1 MSYVTVVG
9 SANMD
14 IGGVPYKKSV
24 SRDSNPGRIS
34 LSVGGV
40 GGNIARNLSAM
51 GVDVR
56 FITVLGGDI
65 FSGAIKDCFTK
76 SGVDLSH
83 SLYDPDG
90 RSSAYLF
97 INDADGDMLAAVSD
111 MEPSAL
117 LTPEVLE
124 RKLGIINGG
133 DALVMDANLAGES
146 IEFLASNCTV
156 PIFADAVSAAKA
168 PRLLPSLGKLNT
180 FKPNRLEARLLTGKD
195 TPESAACDFLQTG
208 LNRVFITLGAD
219 GVYCADNNES
229 LTLPV
234 INVPAT
240 NTTGAGDAF
249 TAALVK
255 AHLEGMGLQQSG
267 LLGLAAAAITAAS
280 DHSVCPEMNM
290 DNIYRLLRKENLI

>member
-51 GVDVR
+51 GVNVR
-56 FITVLGGDI
+56 FITVLGGDL
-65 FSGAIKDCFTK
+65 FSGAIKNCFEE

-83 SLYDPDG
+83 SLYDPEG

-117 LTPEVLE
+117 LTPEVLQQ
-124 RKLGIINGG
+124 KLDIINGG
-133 DALVMDANLAGES
+133 DALVLDANLAQQS
-146 IEFLASNCTV
+146 IEYLAEHCTV

-168 PRLLPSLGKLNT
+168 PRLMPSLGRFRT
-180 FKPNRLEARLLTGKD
+180 FKPNRLEAELLTEKD
-195 TPESAACDFLQTG
+195 TLEDAASALLDTG
-208 LNRVFITLGAD
+208 LESVFITLSAD
-219 GVYCADNNES
+219 GVYCADHEIAF
-229 LTLPV
+229 TLPV
-234 INVPAT
+234 LNIPAT

-255 AHLEGMGLQQSG
+255 AHLEGMNLRQSG
-267 LLGLAAAAITAAS
+267 LLGLAAAAITAA
-280 DHSVCPEMNM
+280 DDLSVSPSLSM
-290 DNIYRLLRKENLI
+290 DNILKILRKEELF

>member
-51 GVDVR
+51 GADVK

-65 FSGAIKDCFTK
+65 FSAAIRDCFDR

-83 SLYDPDG
+83 SLYDPEG
-90 RSSAYLF
+90 RPSAYLF

-117 LTPEVLE
+117 LTPKVLQQ
-124 RKLGIINGG
+124 KLDIINGG
-133 DALVMDANLAGES
+133 DALVMDANLAQDS
-146 IEFLASNCTV
+146 IEFLAANCTV

-168 PRLLPSLGKLNT
+168 PRLLPSLGSLKA
-180 FKPNRLEARLLTGKD
+180 FKPNRLEVRLLTGKD
-195 TPESAACDFLQTG
+195 TLEEASDELLKTG
-208 LNRVFITLGAD
+208 LDSVFITLGAD
-219 GVYCADNNES
+219 GVYCADKSTS

-234 INVPAT
+234 LNIPAT

-255 AHLEGMGLQQSG
+255 AHLEGMSLKQSG

-280 DHSVCPEMNM
+280 DHSVCPDMNM
-290 DNIYRLLRKENLI
+290 DNIYEILRKENLF